1 MRRPFSLS
9 SPSSGWTSGGIAESA
24 LLGALVRVLVL
35 LFGVEL
41 EEDAARVLRV
51 DVRLRPAVAA
61 LDAPERLHP
70 VVADRL
76 GRFVD
81 VLDLE
86 GDVVEAGPAFG
97 EEAVEVAFLAQ
108 RLEELEV
115 GGAARHLQGDAAE
128 PHLVVL
134 PAPGDAHP
142 HELREERQGVIQLSH
157 RPADVVQ
164 TLDTYLLA
172 HALRQPPCSVRN
184 GAPS

>member
-24 LLGALVRVLVL
+24 LLGALVRVLVV

-41 EEDAARVLRV
+41 
-51 DVRLRPAVAA
+51 
-61 LDAPERLHP
+61 
-70 VVADRL
+70 
-76 GRFVD
+76 G
-81 VLDLE
+81 
-86 GDVVEAGPAFG
+86 
-97 EEAVEVAFLAQ
+97 
-108 RLEELEV
+108 
-115 GGAARHLQGDAAE
+115 GDAAE

-142 HELREERQGVIQLSH
+142 NELREERQGVIQLSH

-172 HALRQPPCSVRN
+172 HALRQPPGSVRN